1 MTYYDYDTQTL
12 LCPAIFPLKLCQPK
26 TNRSEVSS
34 EGCDNNGPQTPS
46 PACNGQSNATNGEIS
61 AIKPKLNPGWKSW
74 MHISWYHGY
83 FFVFHMLFVFPMLF
97 LLHSLKNIHLKF
109 ALQQAC
115 WCLTNFTASAAAS
128 SSIAY
133 GINKVPLTHALL
145 ILWLLL
151 GVKLLV
157 SSHVSP
163 PSISQK
169 DPLNPSSHVFCAS
182 LCTAETMDDGHDEN
196 PNLMWSLTEA
206 WELNSKPTFSNK
218 IDLYIHHSK

>member
-1 MTYYDYDTQTL
+1 MAKAMQRMEKFQL
-12 LCPAIFPLKLCQPK
+12 EPSWIRLKIM
-26 TNRSEVSS
+26 
-34 EGCDNNGPQTPS
+34 
-46 PACNGQSNATNGEIS
+46 NA
-61 AIKPKLNPGWKSW
+61 
-74 MHISWYHGY
+74 YHESV
-83 FFVFHMLFVFPMLF
+83 FVFHMLFFQCFFFIP
-97 LLHSLKNIHLKF
+97 SNIHLKF

-133 GINKVPLTHALL
+133 SINKVPLTHALL
-145 ILWLLL
+145 ILLLLL

-169 DPLNPSSHVFCAS
+169 DPLNCSSHVFCAS
-182 LCTAETMDDGHDEN
+182 LCTAETTDDGHDEN

-206 WELNSKPTFSNK
+206 WELNSKRTFSNN

>member
-1 MTYYDYDTQTL
+1 MSSYLSTEIMSTKNQQIWGQLWGVWQQRPPNAESCVQWPKQRNEWRNFSYKTKVESG
-12 LCPAIFPLKLCQPK
+12 LKIM
-26 TNRSEVSS
+26 
-34 EGCDNNGPQTPS
+34 
-46 PACNGQSNATNGEIS
+46 NAYI
-61 AIKPKLNPGWKSW
+61 
-74 MHISWYHGY
+74 MISWL